1 MRSSASPRRAGFSR
15 PASRL
20 VAAAL
25 LAVLLP
31 VAWFAGKRG
40 LADVVAQE
48 PRHEM
53 ERWQSGKSVPDKIRL
68 DAMQA
73 ALDRALALDPRN
85 PKLLEELALFRAAR
99 LGGRYNHDPEVREA
113 RRQALAGL
121 RQALEQ
127 RPTFGDA
134 WFNLALIK
142 FRLGEIDREFSQ
154 SLQQA
159 MRLSPWEPTVQLRA
173 IELGLANW
181 QALADPLRE
190 ALKQAIQ
197 AQARW
202 QLVKQKPALQALLKR
217 YGRPDL
223 DYLLE

>member
-1 MRSSASPRRAGFSR
+1 MKGSQSIGSVFAM
-15 PASRL
+15 L
-20 VAAAL
+20 L
-25 LAVLLP
+25 LAGLLA

-40 LADVVAQE
+40 VADVVAQD
-48 PRHEM
+48 PRYEM
-53 ERWQSGKSVPDKIRL
+53 ERWLSGKLLPDKIRL

-73 ALDRALALDPRN
+73 ALIEAQYLDPRN

-99 LGGRYNHDPEVREA
+99 VRGRYNHEPEVRQA
-113 RRQALAGL
+113 RQQSLEGF

-127 RPTFGDA
+127 RPTSGDT
-134 WFNLALIK
+134 WFNVALMK

-159 MRLSPWEPTVQLRA
+159 IRRAPWEATVQLRA

-181 QALADPLRE
+181 QELADPLRE
-190 ALKQAIQ
+190 ALKQTIQ

-202 QLVKQKPALQALLKR
+202 QLVKQKPALQSLLRR
-217 YGRPDL
+217 YGRADL
-223 DYLLE
+223 DYLLD